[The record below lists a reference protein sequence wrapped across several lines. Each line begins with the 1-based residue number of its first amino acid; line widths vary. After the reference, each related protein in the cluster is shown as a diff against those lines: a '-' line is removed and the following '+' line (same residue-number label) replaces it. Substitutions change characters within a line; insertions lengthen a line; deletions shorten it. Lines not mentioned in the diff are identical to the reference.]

1 MDTPA
6 AQEDGGG
13 QEARKHRGATD
24 GLRSQESKG
33 RETGRRRPDLHPWF
47 PSEAGQK
54 EIKPQPGAQMPGW
67 HQQALEEAVQNTYT
81 SGVTL
86 RTLASAREDRKPRAE
101 TRQQR

>member
-13 QEARKHRGATD
+13 QEARKCPGATD

-54 EIKPQPGAQMPGW
+54 EIKPQPGAQMPGR
-67 HQQALEEAVQNTYT
+67 HQQALDKAAQNTYT

-86 RTLASAREDRKPRAE
+86 RTLASVREDRKPRAE
-101 TRQQR
+101 TQQQR